1 MIKFEF
7 ETSAD
12 YKPDVKH
19 KIWIN
24 NSIRNEGKIPG
35 EISYL
40 FCDDDYM
47 IGQNIHFL
55 NHDTFTDIIT
65 FSENVGK
72 VINGSILVSLDRI
85 KENSNLFGVSFEKEL
100 LRVMIHGAL
109 HLCGYGDK
117 TEAESITMR
126 AKEDFYISKFVQD
139 NF

>member
-85 KENSNLFGVSFEKEL
+85 KENSNLFGVSFEKTFWVKFSCPIETNTSSFWEI
-100 LRVMIHGAL
+100 V
-109 HLCGYGDK
+109 LC
-117 TEAESITMR
+117 
-126 AKEDFYISKFVQD
+126 SKMSSS
-139 NF
+139 